1 MHTTRRDFARGL
13 LAAGLA
19 AAVTPRRLFA
29 AVPADFD
36 ETFAVFLSD
45 VHVNGLDKDAG
56 NGNPF
61 KTSMRH
67 WLKANVA
74 EILRM
79 EPLPRHVF
87 IFGDLAHLQGRL
99 VDYKRSY
106 PDLRLLIDAG
116 IKLTIG
122 MGNHDHRKAF
132 LEIWPEYEKRT
143 LLPGAIHTVT
153 SLPRRV
159 ESDAWRAVARFAG
172 VGAFGIAEMAVPVFH
187 RRPPSDPRIEIRRG
201 REKTFA

>member
-1 MHTTRRDFARGL
+1 MIVRMHTTRRVFARGL

-56 NGNPF
+56 NGKPF

-74 EILRM
+74 NWR
-79 EPLPRHVF
+79 EPKTVPWLTLPSNGCW
-87 IFGDLAHLQGRL
+87 GDIGYVTMRVAAGKWHGRKVAQAKFVQKDFFL
-99 VDYKRSY
+99 
-106 PDLRLLIDAG
+106 
-116 IKLTIG
+116 
-122 MGNHDHRKAF
+122 GNPVA
-132 LEIWPEYEKRT
+132 PEKRNPVWDAR
-143 LLPGAIHTVT
+143 LEDVKGA
-153 SLPRRV
+153 
-159 ESDAWRAVARFAG
+159 
-172 VGAFGIAEMAVPVFH
+172 
-187 RRPPSDPRIEIRRG
+187 
-201 REKTFA
+201 KCTFVI